1 MKILVTGG
9 AGFIGSHIVEYLVQR
24 GDSVTVVDN
33 LNTGKIENLK
43 SVFKK
48 INFAQI
54 DIRDFKVLKNLM
66 ENIDGI
72 FHQAAMASVQDSFRI
87 PEKFHDV
94 NVNGTENIFKI
105 AKEFGIKVVY
115 ASSSSV
121 YGDTSILPTTESDEK
136 RPINPY
142 AKTKLEKDKLAEQ
155 YAKNG
160 LKVIG
165 LRYFNVFGPRQSK
178 EYAGVIKLFLERIQQ
193 GLPPLVNGDGL
204 QIRDFVYVDDVV
216 NANILSMESDID
228 FEFFS
233 APHIP
238 FHHSTSQLI
247 ANIALLTCTILS
259 FASFFAFCSPFC
271 NIRAISSLLM
281 LFLRSRIGSSTFS
294 IAFKH
299 HLLHSTHP
307 IPAVRHPSST
317 FFIVSSSLNALW

>member
-1 MKILVTGG
+1 MKYVVTGG
-9 AGFIGSHIVEYLVQR
+9 AGFIGSHLTERLVKQ
-24 GDSVTVVDN
+24 GDVVTVIDN
-33 LNTGKIENLK
+33 QNTGKIENLK
-43 SVFKK
+43 SVSKK
-48 INFAQI
+48 INFVQN
-54 DIRDFKVLKNLM
+54 DIRDFEVLRSLM
-66 ENIDGI
+66 ENVDGV
-72 FHQAAMASVQDSFRI
+72 FHQAAMASIQDSFRI

-178 EYAGVIKLFLERIQQ
+178 EYAGVIKLFLDRIQQ

-204 QIRDFVYVDDVV
+204 QIRDFVYVDDAV

-228 FEFFS
+228 FEFFNIGTGTTISILDLANMIIKFSGLKIKPIHRPALSGDVRATQADITKVKTMLKWRPTTSIQDWLKS
-233 APHIP
+233 AV
-238 FHHSTSQLI
+238 LDVK
-247 ANIALLTCTILS
+247 NNL
-259 FASFFAFCSPFC
+259 
-271 NIRAISSLLM
+271 
-281 LFLRSRIGSSTFS
+281 
-294 IAFKH
+294 
-299 HLLHSTHP
+299 
-307 IPAVRHPSST
+307 
-317 FFIVSSSLNALW
+317 

>member
-66 ENIDGI
+66 ENIDGV

-204 QIRDFVYVDDVV
+204 QIRDFVYVDDAV

-228 FEFFS
+228 FEFFNIGTGTTIS
-233 APHIP
+233 I
-238 FHHSTSQLI
+238 LDL
-247 ANIALLTCTILS
+247 ANIIIKFSGLKIKPIHRPAL
-259 FASFFAFCSPFC
+259 PGDV
-271 NIRAISSLLM
+271 RATQADITKVKTM
-281 LFLRSRIGSSTFS
+281 LKWRPTTS
-294 IAFKH
+294 IQDWLK
-299 HLLHSTHP
+299 S
-307 IPAVRHPSST
+307 AVLD
-317 FFIVSSSLNALW
+317 IKNNL

>member
-66 ENIDGI
+66 ENIDGV

-228 FEFFS
+228 FEFFNIGTGTTIS
-233 APHIP
+233 I
-238 FHHSTSQLI
+238 LDL
-247 ANIALLTCTILS
+247 ANIIIKFSGLKIKPIHRPAL
-259 FASFFAFCSPFC
+259 PGDV
-271 NIRAISSLLM
+271 RATQADITKVKTM
-281 LFLRSRIGSSTFS
+281 LKWRPTTS
-294 IAFKH
+294 IQDWLK
-299 HLLHSTHP
+299 S
-307 IPAVRHPSST
+307 AVLD
-317 FFIVSSSLNALW
+317 VKNNL

>member
-1 MKILVTGG
+1 MKYVVTGG
-9 AGFIGSHIVEYLVQR
+9 AGFIGSHLTERLVKQ
-24 GDSVTVVDN
+24 GDVVTVIDN
-33 LNTGKIENLK
+33 QNTGKIENLK
-43 SVFKK
+43 SVSKK
-48 INFAQI
+48 INFVQN
-54 DIRDFKVLKNLM
+54 DIRDFEVLRSLM
-66 ENIDGI
+66 ENVDGV

-142 AKTKLEKDKLAEQ
+142 AKTKFEKDKLAEQ

-178 EYAGVIKLFLERIQQ
+178 EYAGVIKLFLDRIQQ

-204 QIRDFVYVDDVV
+204 QIRDFVYVDDAV
-216 NANILSMESDID
+216 NANILSMKSDID
-228 FEFFS
+228 FEFFNIGTGTTISILDLANMIIKFSGLKIKPIHRPALSGDVRATQADITKVKTMLKWRPTISIQDWLKS
-233 APHIP
+233 AV
-238 FHHSTSQLI
+238 LDVK
-247 ANIALLTCTILS
+247 NNL
-259 FASFFAFCSPFC
+259 
-271 NIRAISSLLM
+271 
-281 LFLRSRIGSSTFS
+281 
-294 IAFKH
+294 
-299 HLLHSTHP
+299 
-307 IPAVRHPSST
+307 
-317 FFIVSSSLNALW
+317 

>member
-1 MKILVTGG
+1 MKYVVTGG
-9 AGFIGSHIVEYLVQR
+9 AGFIGSHLIEKLVKQ
-24 GDSVTVVDN
+24 GDVVTVLDN

-43 SVFKK
+43 SVSKK
-48 INFAQI
+48 INFVQN
-54 DIRDFKVLKNLM
+54 DIRDFEVLRSLM
-66 ENIDGI
+66 ENVDGV

-121 YGDTSILPTTESDEK
+121 YGDTSILPITESDEK

-204 QIRDFVYVDDVV
+204 QIRDFVYVNDAV

-228 FEFFS
+228 FEFFNIGTGTTISILDLANMIIKFSGLKIKPIHRPALSGDVRATQADITKVKTMLKWRPTTSIQDWLKS
-233 APHIP
+233 AV
-238 FHHSTSQLI
+238 LDVK
-247 ANIALLTCTILS
+247 NNL
-259 FASFFAFCSPFC
+259 
-271 NIRAISSLLM
+271 
-281 LFLRSRIGSSTFS
+281 
-294 IAFKH
+294 
-299 HLLHSTHP
+299 
-307 IPAVRHPSST
+307 
-317 FFIVSSSLNALW
+317 

>member
-1 MKILVTGG
+1 MKYVVTGG
-9 AGFIGSHIVEYLVQR
+9 AGFIGSHLTERLVKQ
-24 GDSVTVVDN
+24 GDIVTVIDN
-33 LNTGKIENLK
+33 QNTGKIENLK
-43 SVFKK
+43 SVSKK
-48 INFAQI
+48 INFVQN
-54 DIRDFKVLKNLM
+54 DIRDFEVLRSLM
-66 ENIDGI
+66 ENVDGV

-204 QIRDFVYVDDVV
+204 QIRDFVYVDDAV

-228 FEFFS
+228 FEFFNIGTGTTIS
-233 APHIP
+233 I
-238 FHHSTSQLI
+238 LDL
-247 ANIALLTCTILS
+247 ANIIIKFSGLKIKPIHRSAL
-259 FASFFAFCSPFC
+259 PGDV
-271 NIRAISSLLM
+271 RATQADITKAKMM
-281 LFLRSRIGSSTFS
+281 LKWKPTTS
-294 IAFKH
+294 IENWLK
-299 HLLHSTHP
+299 S
-307 IPAVRHPSST
+307 AVLD
-317 FFIVSSSLNALW
+317 VKNNL

>member
-1 MKILVTGG
+1 MKYVVTGG
-9 AGFIGSHIVEYLVQR
+9 AGFIGSHLIEKLVKQ
-24 GDSVTVVDN
+24 GDVVTVLDN

-43 SVFKK
+43 SVSKK
-48 INFAQI
+48 INFVQN
-54 DIRDFKVLKNLM
+54 DIRDFEVLRSLM
-66 ENIDGI
+66 ENVDGV

-193 GLPPLVNGDGL
+193 DLPPLVNGDGL
-204 QIRDFVYVDDVV
+204 QIRDFVYVDDAV

-228 FEFFS
+228 FEFFNIGTGTTISILDLANMIIKFSGLKIKPIHRPALSGDVRATQADITKVKTMLKWRPTTSIQDWLKS
-233 APHIP
+233 AV
-238 FHHSTSQLI
+238 LDVK
-247 ANIALLTCTILS
+247 NNL
-259 FASFFAFCSPFC
+259 
-271 NIRAISSLLM
+271 
-281 LFLRSRIGSSTFS
+281 
-294 IAFKH
+294 
-299 HLLHSTHP
+299 
-307 IPAVRHPSST
+307 
-317 FFIVSSSLNALW
+317 